1 MACSL
6 LKELQA
12 LIAFTCYDLPTLIKR
27 GASLSEGAIED
38 MMTSI
43 IYGDDKYGPVHDLI
57 TYVDQFM
64 LGGLNKFRGL
74 YMQSLQAGQNGASG
88 EALLSTPEYL
98 HRHKKLFVYVGNG
111 SIEKAI
117 LSQKLLFGTG
127 EKISGRILVW
137 MLKAD
142 LCNCKKWWPSWNQMD
157 LHIKMACFHWEQTGR
172 IIFCGVW
179 LKWAKNATVGKQ
191 RR

>member
-1 MACSL
+1 MSKSTNNRKKRSTNMACSL

-12 LIAFTCYDLPTLIKR
+12 LIVLACYNLPTLIKR
-27 GASLSEGAIED
+27 GASLSDGAIED

-43 IYGDDKYGPVHDLI
+43 IYGDDKYGAVPDLI

-64 LGGLNKFRGL
+64 LGFLNKFKGL
-74 YMQSLQAGQNGASG
+74 YMQSLQAGQTGASG
-88 EALLSTPEYL
+88 EALLSIPEYL

-127 EKISGRILVW
+127 EKISGRTLVR
-137 MLKAD
+137 MLKAV
-142 LCNCKKWWPSWNQMD
+142 LCNCKK
-157 LHIKMACFHWEQTGR
+157 
-172 IIFCGVW
+172 
-179 LKWAKNATVGKQ
+179 
-191 RR
+191 